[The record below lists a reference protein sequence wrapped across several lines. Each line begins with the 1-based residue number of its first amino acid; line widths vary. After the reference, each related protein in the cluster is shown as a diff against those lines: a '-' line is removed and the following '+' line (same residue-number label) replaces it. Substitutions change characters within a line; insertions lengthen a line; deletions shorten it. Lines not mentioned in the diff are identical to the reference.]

1 MSAFCLP
8 VCVDSGSEASL
19 ELWQESTLCP
29 FCVARFFFVLF
40 FFGGGGGGARGGT
53 TKPPTHR
60 SAPTLSYELRTID
73 Q

>member
-29 FCVARFFFVLF
+29 FCVTRFFFF
-40 FFGGGGGGARGGT
+40 FGGGGARGGT
-53 TKPPTHR
+53 NKPTTHR